1 MTHSGFP
8 SVAQYVVALAF
19 IALAGCSPDSGP
31 MGEAPA
37 VDTVGQSAEYPVSAA
52 PGDQPAAPTTTGLKV
67 MVSLSQ
73 QVAKKAASSD
83 VVFVFARAAQGP
95 RMPLALARMQ
105 VKDLPATVIL
115 DDSNGMSPDMKL
127 SSVPEVVVVARVSKS
142 GMAGPQPGDL
152 EGVSGPVKPGQSL
165 SLSIANVVT
174 GQ

>member
-1 MTHSGFP
+1 MESISH
-8 SVAQYVVALAF
+8 
-19 IALAGCSPDSGP
+19 
-31 MGEAPA
+31 
-37 VDTVGQSAEYPVSAA
+37 SAEYPMAASA
-52 PGDQPAAPTTTGLKV
+52 GDQAGKVSTSGLKV

-73 QVAKKAASSD
+73 QMAKKAAPSD
-83 VVFVFARAAQGP
+83 VVFVFARAARGP

-142 GMAGPQPGDL
+142 GMAGPQAGDL

-165 SLSIANVVT
+165 SLSIANEVT